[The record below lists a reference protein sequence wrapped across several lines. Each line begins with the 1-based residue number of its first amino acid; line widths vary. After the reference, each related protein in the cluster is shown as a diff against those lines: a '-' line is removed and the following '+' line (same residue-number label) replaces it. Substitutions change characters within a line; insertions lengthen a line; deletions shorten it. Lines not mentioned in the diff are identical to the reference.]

1 MGDGAKN
8 RADLGLARWASH
20 PSSPRSPRRLV
31 GAARRLDDASR
42 GDGGDG
48 DEPPRGSTPG
58 ASAVYAVS
66 RTFRLN
72 VSVGKP

>member
-58 ASAVYAVS
+58 ASARCS
-66 RTFRLN
+66 THLSLERLR
-72 VSVGKP
+72 GQA